1 MFLCIAPSF
10 LQILLITS
18 VNKTSKLNLFYWSR
32 PAKENSGQSRILAST
47 LWILD
52 LSVELGF
59 WIPVVLGFR
68 ICLLK
73 FRILKPRIPDSNF
86 FPDSGFRI
94 PQAKIFQ
101 IPEGTEKRATKTCNL
116 FCNIAAKRVEKE
128 CCAFYHP
135 HSNLLAT
142 NQAVASCVNTDF

>member
-32 PAKENSGQSRILAST
+32 PAKENPGQSRILAST

-59 WIPVVLGFR
+59 WIPVVFGFR
-68 ICLLK
+68 IFLLK
-73 FRILKPRIPDSNF
+73 FRIPKPRIPDS
-86 FPDSGFRI
+86 GFHKQKFSRFRKV
-94 PQAKIFQ
+94 PRNGQQ
-101 IPEGTEKRATKTCNL
+101 KRATCFATLLQNEL
-116 FCNIAAKRVEKE
+116 NSG

-135 HSNLLAT
+135 CSNL
-142 NQAVASCVNTDF
+142 